1 MPCSTQVRAVVVKI
15 EVKHVDNQI
24 ELRLADNGCG
34 LDEAHCELF
43 LRYSVELKVTVN
55 IKARV

>member
-1 MPCSTQVRAVVVKI
+1 MVVKI